1 MKQWKRK
8 LDLRDNLQRRLPLLA
23 AEYFQAGRDALGAD
37 SNWEQMHRFRLLT
50 KRFRY
55 TLEIFDKAYG
65 PGLTTRIE
73 SLRSIQ
79 TQLGDIND
87 CIVTSR
93 MLESVAGMQ
102 AARESLAAKAE
113 KLTAKLRRYWKVRF
127 DAPGQ
132 CERWVRY
139 LGVYACR
146 PKPVPRT
153 RRLPAPPVDG
163 SVT

>member
-8 LDLRDNLQRRLPLLA
+8 LELRDNLQRRLPVLA
-23 AEYFQAGRDALGAD
+23 SEYFLLGRDALAAD
-37 SNWEQMHRFRLLT
+37 SSWEQMHAFRLLT

-55 TLEIFDKAYG
+55 TMEIFQQAYG
-65 PGLTTRIE
+65 PGLQTRIE

-87 CIVTSR
+87 CIVTSG
-93 MLESVAGMQ
+93 MLESVAG
-102 AARESLAAKAE
+102 AEAVRESLAAKAE
-113 KLTAKLRRYWKVRF
+113 KRTEKLRRYWTSRF
-127 DAPGQ
+127 DAPGE

-146 PKPVPRT
+146 PKPLPRT
-153 RRLPAPPVDG
+153 RRLPAPAQE